1 MVVNDSAA
9 DLESGAIYLLRH
21 GATEWAR
28 DGRHT
33 SRTDVALTGDG
44 AGQARRAGAV
54 ISALR
59 ATDVPPALVASSP
72 RQRALRT
79 AELAGL
85 EVTEVTELL
94 SEWDYGD
101 YEGLTTEEI
110 RQQVPGWTVWT
121 HPVPGGES
129 REAVRRR
136 AEQVFERVAAAL
148 RVGDVVLI
156 GHGHFSRVLIATWL
170 GGDAS
175 AGVRFGLSSA
185 GTAVLDRERGVPRLR
200 MLNVPPAAVTE
211 L

>member
-1 MVVNDSAA
+1 VAPDGTSDFQNR
-9 DLESGAIYLLRH
+9 AIYLLRH
-21 GATEWAR
+21 GATGWTR
-28 DGRHT
+28 SGRHT
-33 SRTDVALTGDG
+33 SRTDVALTGEG
-44 AGQARRAGAV
+44 EQQARRAGTV

-85 EVTEVTELL
+85 EVTEVTEAL

-110 RQQVPGWTVWT
+110 RQHVPGWTVWT
-121 HPVPGGES
+121 HPVLGGES
-129 REAVRRR
+129 RDAVRHR
-136 AEQVFERVAAAL
+136 AEQVFERVSAAL
-148 RVGDVVLI
+148 RVGDVVLV

-170 GGDAS
+170 GYDAS
-175 AGVRFGLSSA
+175 EGVRFGLSSA
-185 GTAVLDRERGVPRLR
+185 GTSVLDRERGVPRLG
-200 MLNVPPAAVTE
+200 MLNVPPAAVRE